1 MPKPKPRKQSKP
13 RARREARP
21 AQTSAE
27 RQRGISRLLGLLTAL
42 LLLIV
47 IAVMILSQL
56 FDTPILKV
64 PRQVVARVVTPIQN
78 AFASGTDFIVDY
90 LRTLKL
96 RSNFEYEYNLLRER
110 VDELTDQAMLANAL
124 QHQLQAYA
132 DLNDEVQRNPG
143 LNGIKANIIGRD
155 TTNYSFVLTL
165 DVGSNAG
172 VADNMAVVVPGALVG
187 ITYDTQTNSTKVR
200 GIIDTQCAVAALIES
215 NRDPGTVSGT
225 LAIDGQKNCRMYYL
239 SYTTLPRPGDLVV
252 TSGMNTGL
260 PKGIPIGRVR
270 ESTRGM
276 EDSKQYIVLEPLADF
291 DHMEYVIVY
300 RYQKILT
307 ADERVKPPE
316 QSFVPLPSIRPVPT
330 LIGQAEPV
338 EDPDASPSP
347 EDEVTQTPAPDESPL
362 PDETYEPDALDDPDE
377 TEETG
382 TADEGISY
390 NAPAI
395 IDATPTIEPSPEPIT
410 PSPTPTF
417 SPEDM
422 TVEEDG

>member
-1 MPKPKPRKQSKP
+1 
-13 RARREARP
+13 
-21 AQTSAE
+21 
-27 RQRGISRLLGLLTAL
+27 
-42 LLLIV
+42 
-47 IAVMILSQL
+47 
-56 FDTPILKV
+56 
-64 PRQVVARVVTPIQN
+64 
-78 AFASGTDFIVDY
+78 
-90 LRTLKL
+90 
-96 RSNFEYEYNLLRER
+96 
-110 VDELTDQAMLANAL
+110 
-124 QHQLQAYA
+124 
-132 DLNDEVQRNPG
+132 
-143 LNGIKANIIGRD
+143 
-155 TTNYSFVLTL
+155 
-165 DVGSNAG
+165 
-172 VADNMAVVVPGALVG
+172 MAVVVPGALVG
-187 ITYDTQTNSTKVR
+187 ITYDTLPKSTKVR
-200 GIIDTQCAVAALIES
+200 GIIDTKCAVAALIES

-291 DHMEYVIVY
+291 DHIEYVIVY

-307 ADERVKPPE
+307 AAERVKPPE
-316 QSFVPLPSIRPVPT
+316 QSFIPMPPIRPVPT

-347 EDEVTQTPAPDESPL
+347 EGDASASPAPDESPL
-362 PDETYEPDALDDPDE
+362 PDETYEPDELDNLNG
-377 TEETG
+377 ETG
-382 TADEGISY
+382 EATETDEGVSY
-390 NAPAI
+390 NAPVI
-395 IDATPTIEPSPEPIT
+395 VDMTPTLEPSPELIT